1 MTKNLLTSLLLL
13 FSIFTYSQNL
23 VPNHSFENYDSS
35 YNATIYPY
43 FNHTYESIEDWRTEW
58 NMFNTPDFFF
68 QENYLFFD
76 NIPSANLQNVISLYN
91 TGLGVN
97 YASEP
102 INYAGVQSPRT
113 GTKYIG
119 LRSETPNVLNSFNQ
133 IVVAP
138 YHEYIQVKLTQ
149 ALEENKSYQVSFY
162 VSLTENNLLQNNT
175 IAGLLSQDSILE
187 LGVSPIQPSISS
199 TAYDI
204 NNEEWTQVVETY
216 TAQGGEEFITLGN
229 LTLNNLTDTFILPGQ
244 FNSIYYYIDYVSV
257 FENKTLDTTLCPNS
271 SITLNASQGS
281 TNHLWQDGSTDSIF
295 IVNEPGV
302 YWYRGNF
309 DNISHTDTFN
319 ISYYEPLIISTIA
332 DTKICYNDSIELSAT
347 HNFSDVQY
355 NWSTGDTTSTIFVSD
370 ANLYT
375 LTIKNICEKQDA
387 IIIINEI
394 SEIELE
400 LGNET
405 VLCNNEVLILS
416 PQNNDGQYNWQDGSE
431 ALTYSVNSTGQYWL
445 SITNECERI
454 SDTINVQV
462 KEKLELELGPDFGIC
477 EFPITIDVFDQG
489 ANYLWH
495 DNSQNNFITIDSS
508 STIWV
513 NVSNECESLYDTIKI
528 NHFCGCEIYIPNTFT
543 PNNDN
548 INDYFDIKIDPQC
561 PLKRIE
567 FFIYNRWGDEVFYS
581 DNINTKWNGYY
592 KNKLAQNGA
601 YVYSVNYQFFGEP
614 RKRIIGKVILKN

>member
-1 MTKNLLTSLLLL
+1 M
-13 FSIFTYSQNL
+13 
-23 VPNHSFENYDSS
+23 
-35 YNATIYPY
+35 
-43 FNHTYESIEDWRTEW
+43 
-58 NMFNTPDFFF
+58 
-68 QENYLFFD
+68 
-76 NIPSANLQNVISLYN
+76 
-91 TGLGVN
+91 
-97 YASEP
+97 
-102 INYAGVQSPRT
+102 
-113 GTKYIG
+113 
-119 LRSETPNVLNSFNQ
+119 
-133 IVVAP
+133 
-138 YHEYIQVKLTQ
+138 
-149 ALEENKSYQVSFY
+149 
-162 VSLTENNLLQNNT
+162 
-175 IAGLLSQDSILE
+175 
-187 LGVSPIQPSISS
+187 
-199 TAYDI
+199 
-204 NNEEWTQVVETY
+204 
-216 TAQGGEEFITLGN
+216 
-229 LTLNNLTDTFILPGQ
+229 PGQ
-244 FNSIYYYIDYVSV
+244 FYSIYYYIDDVSV

-271 SITLNASQGS
+271 SITLNATQGS

-309 DNISHTDTFN
+309 DNISYTDTFN

-332 DTKICYNDSIELSAT
+332 DTTICYNDSIELSAT

-355 NWSTGDTTSTIFVSD
+355 NWSTGYTTSTIFVSD

-400 LGNET
+400 LGNDT

-445 SITNECERI
+445 SITNECETI